1 MILWFFL
8 LGLCLCVY
16 CDIEKLDRHFNLNP
30 HNPEFTLPEIQLE
43 SQLHLYFK
51 KIDSNHDGFIEHNEL
66 TAWIHK
72 TYESLDREHAEK
84 QLTKIRY
91 DQSSK
96 FILES
101 LRSER
106 SRFNFADK
114 DGDGLLALDEFI
126 MFLRPENYE
135 DMANYELQR
144 SFSSFDQ
151 NGDGMITLD
160 EFTNF
165 SYRGISQQ
173 NYLDEQFKLL
183 DVDKNWILTPNE
195 LRSWLLPSL
204 KSAAQSEATRL
215 MNLTDSNQDGKLTL
229 DEVLA
234 KSHSWKDSQVVKH
247 ARSLWDEL

>member
-84 QLTKIRY
+84 QLTKFDVNKDGKVTFEEYISRTY
-91 DQSSK
+91 ETSEDELKRSKDDQSSK

-215 MNLTDSNQDGKLTL
+215 MNLTDSIKM
-229 DEVLA
+229 V
-234 KSHSWKDSQVVKH
+234 S
-247 ARSLWDEL
+247 